1 MAIKLLAMARTAMT
15 REESRRL
22 TRERLIDAAAA
33 VFAERG
39 YRRASVEEIAARAG
53 YTIGALYSN
62 FSGKEEVLLALL
74 EQRVAQ
80 IAERIVTA
88 ALQADTPTDKL
99 RAGAREWMEFL
110 DDEPEL
116 YALMVEFWTIWV
128 RDDEQRPH
136 HGRRFAAVREYI
148 GGLIQQKA
156 DEIGVT
162 MALPPDQI
170 GAVVLA
176 LADGL
181 ALQYLA
187 NPDAVPK
194 ELFPSVLPILIQAL
208 EEPGR

>member
-1 MAIKLLAMARTAMT
+1 MT
-15 REESRRL
+15 REESRQQTRRRL
-22 TRERLIDAAAA
+22 LDAAAR
-33 VFAERG
+33 VFAKRG
-39 YRRASVEEIAARAG
+39 YRSASVEEISSEAG

-88 ALQADTPTDKL
+88 ALQVDTPTDKL

-136 HGRRFAAVREYI
+136 HGRRFAAAREYI

-162 MALPPDQI
+162 MRLPPDQI
-170 GAVVLA
+170 GAVVMA

-194 ELFPSVLPILIQAL
+194 ELFPSVLPVLVQAL

>member
-1 MAIKLLAMARTAMT
+1 MT

-39 YRRASVEEIAARAG
+39 YRRAGVEEIAARAG

-74 EQRVAQ
+74 EQRVGQ

-88 ALQADTPTDKL
+88 ALREDAPTDKL

-110 DDEPEL
+110 DEEPEL

-156 DEIGVT
+156 DEMGVK
-162 MALPPDQI
+162 MRLPPDQI

-194 ELFPSVLPILIQAL
+194 DLYPKVLPILVQAL
-208 EEPGR
+208 EDPGR

>member
-1 MAIKLLAMARTAMT
+1 MT
-15 REESRRL
+15 REESRQQTRRRL
-22 TRERLIDAAAA
+22 LDAAAR
-33 VFAERG
+33 VFAKRG
-39 YRRASVEEIAARAG
+39 YRGASVEEISSEAG

-80 IAERIVTA
+80 IAERILTA
-88 ALQADTPTDKL
+88 ALQVDTPTDKL

-136 HGRRFAAVREYI
+136 HGKRFAAVREYI

-156 DEIGVT
+156 DEMGVK
-162 MALPPDQI
+162 MRLPPDQI
-170 GAVVLA
+170 GAVVVA

-194 ELFPSVLPILIQAL
+194 ELYPSVLPILIQAL

>member
-1 MAIKLLAMARTAMT
+1 MT
-15 REESRRL
+15 REESRQQ
-22 TRERLIDAAAA
+22 TRRHLLDAAAR
-33 VFAERG
+33 VFAKRG
-39 YRRASVEEIAARAG
+39 YRGASVEEISSEAG

-62 FSGKEEVLLALL
+62 FAGKEEVLLALL

-80 IAERIVTA
+80 IGERIVMA
-88 ALQADTPTDKL
+88 ARQGDTPTDKL

-128 RDDEQRPH
+128 RDEEQRPH

-148 GGLIQQKA
+148 GGLIQEKA
-156 DEIGVT
+156 DEMGVT
-162 MALPPDQI
+162 MRLPPDQI

-194 ELFPSVLPILIQAL
+194 ELYPSVLPILIQAL

>member
-1 MAIKLLAMARTAMT
+1 MT
-15 REESRRL
+15 REESRQHTRRRL
-22 TRERLIDAAAA
+22 LDAAAR
-33 VFAERG
+33 VFAKRG
-39 YRRASVEEIAARAG
+39 YRGASVEEISSEAG

-88 ALQADTPTDKL
+88 ALQGDTPTDKL

-156 DEIGVT
+156 DEMGVT
-162 MALPPDQI
+162 MRLPPDQI
-170 GAVVLA
+170 GAVVVA

-194 ELFPSVLPILIQAL
+194 ELYPSVLPILIQAL
-208 EEPGR
+208 EQPAR

>member
-1 MAIKLLAMARTAMT
+1 MARAPMT
-15 REESRRL
+15 REESRQHTRRRL
-22 TRERLIDAAAA
+22 LDAAAR
-33 VFAERG
+33 VFAKRG
-39 YRRASVEEIAARAG
+39 YRGASVEEISSEAG

-88 ALQADTPTDKL
+88 ARRGDTPTDKL

-156 DEIGVT
+156 DEMGVT
-162 MALPPDQI
+162 MRLPPDQI

-187 NPDAVPK
+187 NP
-194 ELFPSVLPILIQAL
+194 
-208 EEPGR
+208 

>member
-1 MAIKLLAMARTAMT
+1 MT
-15 REESRRL
+15 REESRQVTRRRL
-22 TRERLIDAAAA
+22 LDAAAR
-33 VFAERG
+33 VFAKRG
-39 YRRASVEEIAARAG
+39 YRGASVEEISSEAG

-62 FSGKEEVLLALL
+62 FAGKEEVLLALL

-80 IAERIVTA
+80 VAERIVA
-88 ALQADTPTDKL
+88 AARRGDTPTDKL

-136 HGRRFAAVREYI
+136 HGKRFAAVREYI
-148 GGLIQQKA
+148 GGLIQEKA
-156 DEIGVT
+156 DEMDVT
-162 MALPPDQI
+162 MRLPPDQI

-194 ELFPSVLPILIQAL
+194 ELFSAVLPIVIQAL

>member
-1 MAIKLLAMARTAMT
+1 MARATLT
-15 REESRRL
+15 REESRQQTRRRL
-22 TRERLIDAAAA
+22 LDAAAR
-33 VFAERG
+33 VFAKRG
-39 YRRASVEEIAARAG
+39 YRGASVEEISSEAG

-156 DEIGVT
+156 DEMGVT

>member
-1 MAIKLLAMARTAMT
+1 MARAPMT
-15 REESRRL
+15 REESRQITRQRL
-22 TRERLIDAAAA
+22 LDAAAR
-33 VFAERG
+33 VFAKRG
-39 YRRASVEEIAARAG
+39 YRGASVEEISSEAG

-62 FSGKEEVLLALL
+62 FSGKEDVLLALL
-74 EQRVAQ
+74 EQRVTQ

-88 ALQADTPTDKL
+88 ALQADIPTDKL

-156 DEIGVT
+156 DEMGVT
-162 MALPPDQI
+162 MRLPPDQI
-170 GAVVLA
+170 GAVVMA

-208 EEPGR
+208 EAPGR

>member
-1 MAIKLLAMARTAMT
+1 MT
-15 REESRRL
+15 REESRQQTRRRL
-22 TRERLIDAAAA
+22 LDAAAR
-33 VFAERG
+33 VFAKRG
-39 YRRASVEEIAARAG
+39 YRSASVEEISSEAG

-99 RAGAREWMEFL
+99 RAAAREWMEFL

-136 HGRRFAAVREYI
+136 HGRRFAAAREYI

-156 DEIGVT
+156 DEMGVT
-162 MALPPDQI
+162 MRLPPDQI
-170 GAVVLA
+170 GAVVLG

-208 EEPGR
+208 EAPGR